1 MTVVVTDRDSKG
13 MTVSVYVPYGKSML
27 ETENLILKSV
37 NELGSL
43 STAEALSLFD
53 TDGDPISVGGER
65 MTSKGALPKEY
76 QTPYG
81 PVAIN
86 RHVYQCG
93 GGGKTYCPL
102 EDKARIIVSSTPRFA
117 KIVSSKYAEFG
128 SGRVCEDL
136 LSNHGRSIARSF
148 VQNLADAV
156 AAVAQAKEEDWTYA
170 APKLAETVET
180 VGVGLDGTCMLMCED
195 GWREAMV
202 GTIALYD
209 AEGERLH
216 TTYLAATP
224 EYGKETFLARLESE
238 IDRAKSNYPRAL
250 TVGIADGAV
259 CNWEFLDVAVQ

>member
-117 KIVSSKYAEFG
+117 RLFRQNMQSLVLVECVKISS
-128 SGRVCEDL
+128 V
-136 LSNHGRSIARSF
+136 IT
-148 VQNLADAV
+148 AD
-156 AAVAQAKEEDWTYA
+156 
-170 APKLAETVET
+170 PL
-180 VGVGLDGTCMLMCED
+180 
-195 GWREAMV
+195 
-202 GTIALYD
+202 
-209 AEGERLH
+209 
-216 TTYLAATP
+216 LAASFKISP
-224 EYGKETFLARLESE
+224 MQLLRL
-238 IDRAKSNYPRAL
+238 RRQKKRTGL
-250 TVGIADGAV
+250 TQLQ
-259 CNWEFLDVAVQ
+259 N